1 MHSPLNATLGI
12 RTIDNPDGTS
22 SLELETDARFHNEVG
37 ILHGGI
43 TMLLLD
49 GAMGRTVGRS
59 LAEGEG
65 CGTVQ
70 FSNQFLE
77 PAMGR
82 LRASARIVRRG
93 QRLAFVEGECFR
105 EDGKLIARAQGTW
118 AIFRLRREA
127 PGA

>member
-12 RTIDNPDGTS
+12 RTIDSPDGTS
-22 SLELETDARFHNEVG
+22 SLELDTDERFLNEIG
-37 ILHGGI
+37 IVHGGI

-77 PAMGR
+77 PAQGR
-82 LRASARIVRRG
+82 LRATARIVRRG
-93 QRLAFVEGECFR
+93 MRLVFVEGECFR
-105 EDGKLIARAQGTW
+105 EDGTCIARAQGTW
-118 AIFRLRREA
+118 AVFRLR
-127 PGA
+127 PNGTGS